1 MQFSLTLLASLVLL
15 YVLTMSHRIAQ
26 INELIR
32 HELGSVLLTEMDFP
46 KGALVTITNVE
57 TSKDL
62 RHTKIWFSVLPAY
75 FTPKILERLTKRKG
89 SLEYALYQRLSMK
102 PLPKLSFRVDDS
114 ERQAAEIDALLDS
127 IKETE

>member
-1 MQFSLTLLASLVLL
+1 
-15 YVLTMSHRIAQ
+15 MSHRIAQ
-26 INELIR
+26 INELIW
-32 HELGSVLLTEMDFP
+32 HELSTVLLTEVDFP
-46 KGALVTITNVE
+46 KGVLVTITNVE

-62 RHTKIWFSVLPAY
+62 RHAKVWFSVLPAY
-75 FTPKILERLTKRKG
+75 FTQKILDRLTKRKG

-114 ERQAAEIDALLDS
+114 ERQAAGIDALLDS